1 MAQVPDTADRLKSH
15 NDPNGG
21 KSQQE
26 NAGAAL
32 GRINSPDRSHIERQA
47 RFQALQLAS
56 AHNEPAEQA
65 VARAKAYLAFLMAEA
80 SA

>member
-1 MAQVPDTADRLKSH
+1 MAHSTDTGDRIIT
-15 NDPNGG
+15 G
-21 KSQQE
+21 KELAE
-26 NAGAAL
+26 NASAGAAL
-32 GRINSPDRSHIERQA
+32 GRINGPDRSHIERQA